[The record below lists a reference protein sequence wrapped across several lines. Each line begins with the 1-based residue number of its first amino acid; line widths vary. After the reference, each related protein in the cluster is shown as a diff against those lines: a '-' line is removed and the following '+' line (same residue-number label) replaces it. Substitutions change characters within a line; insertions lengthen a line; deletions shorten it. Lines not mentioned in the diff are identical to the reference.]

1 MITALQISA
10 VDDPAT
16 DATVL
21 EKFIGLSIKSNRG
34 IAMHGNATTDMLR
47 CLAQSPDQLTR
58 RNVAASGRTAHDR
71 RKEKTRGRN

>member
-21 EKFIGLSIKSNRG
+21 EKFIGLSIIEPS
-34 IAMHGNATTDMLR
+34 II
-47 CLAQSPDQLTR
+47 
-58 RNVAASGRTAHDR
+58 HDIT
-71 RKEKTRGRN
+71 KV